1 MRIVLKTLIQKRVKI
16 LLILDQPVPY
26 ISSKWQKNNNNNNM
40 YVTIHEIWTKVFPQW
55 GVFKYVPS
63 SSRKLDIRKGDT
75 YLKVENEF
83 FEFFLKDVQFRNCQ
97 RICIFKVKYPILS
110 GLITD
115 KVIGLRIGILN
126 KVFTSTHPP
135 AFQKTILNVVF
146 LRDPYFHNIND

>member
-1 MRIVLKTLIQKRVKI
+1 
-16 LLILDQPVPY
+16 
-26 ISSKWQKNNNNNNM
+26 M
-40 YVTIHEIWTKVFPQW
+40 YVTIHEIWTKVFPRW
-55 GVFKYVPS
+55 GAFKYVPS
-63 SSRKLDIRKGDT
+63 SSRKLDLRKGDT

-115 KVIGLRIGILN
+115 KVIGLRLVILN